1 MISFL
6 NPWALFGLAAAA
18 IPIILHL
25 IARRRPPT
33 VVFPAI
39 QYLVDTTRQHHRRLK
54 LQNLLLLL
62 LRMALIIA
70 LVLAAAGP
78 SIPVAGAPGHVSS
91 ALVIILDNS
100 PSSGAVMD
108 GVPVVD
114 RLRNAARGVLAK
126 ATPDDALW
134 LMLAD
139 GIARRGDRAT
149 LAAIVEEARA
159 SDIRLDLGAA
169 LAVADDILTTDPRPG
184 GGGGE
189 IVLLSDLQA
198 SAVSA
203 AEPLAPL
210 VVARPE
216 AAPPRNAG
224 VARLDPGPQPWLPEG
239 GRVTIALVGDSAR
252 TVSVVVQPG
261 DRPPRQAL
269 ATVGTPAEIRLSGLP
284 AGWWP
289 LTATLDAD
297 ELRVDDTHVAAIR
310 VAPPADVMW
319 DPLDR
324 HVSVAIDVLS
334 SAGRVTRGNGV
345 TLGVLGRG
353 PSVVYPPQDP
363 ARLGALN
370 RALTRRGVGWRF
382 GSNVS
387 VEGVSDSAELLDPV
401 VIRQRLRLESTQSGR
416 TGVLLT
422 VGGEP
427 WMVRSEEVV
436 LVGSRFDPDWTELP
450 VSAGFVPFLDVVVNQ
465 IAQGDLAQLS
475 SAPGDPVQLPDRV
488 SEVLLD
494 DRTWPVEGGA
504 AFRPPTVGAYYLAA
518 QRDTVGM
525 LAVNVDPRE
534 SLLQRASDRQIRSLW
549 RPARLVS
556 LAEAESVAFAAG
568 ARSDLRGALL
578 WLAVLLG
585 LAEVAVAS
593 AGRRVK

>member
-6 NPWALFGLAAAA
+6 YPWALFGLAAAA

-70 LVLAAAGP
+70 LVMAAAGP
-78 SIPVAGAPGHVSS
+78 SIPVAGAPGHVPS
-91 ALVIILDNS
+91 ALVIVLDNS

-159 SDIRLDLGAA
+159 SDVRLDLGAA
-169 LAVADDILTTDPRPG
+169 LAVADDILTTDSRP
-184 GGGGE
+184 GE

-198 SAVSA
+198 SAVSQ

-216 AAPPRNAG
+216 APPPRNAG

-239 GRVTIALVGDSAR
+239 GRITIALVGDSAR
-252 TVSVVVQPG
+252 TVSVAVQPG

-269 ATVGTPAEIRLSGLP
+269 ATVGTPAEIRLSGLA
-284 AGWWP
+284 AGWWL

-345 TLGVLGRG
+345 TLGALGRG

-363 ARLGALN
+363 AQLGALN
-370 RALTRRGVGWRF
+370 RALARRGVGWQF

-387 VEGVSDSAELLDPV
+387 VEGVTDSAELLDPV
-401 VIRQRLRLESTQSGR
+401 VVRQRLRLESTQSGR

-427 WMVRSEEVV
+427 WMV
-436 LVGSRFDPDWTELP
+436 GSGQSVYTGRQSKGWGYL
-450 VSAGFVPFLDVVVNQ
+450 
-465 IAQGDLAQLS
+465 
-475 SAPGDPVQLPDRV
+475 RR
-488 SEVLLD
+488 LL
-494 DRTWPVEGGA
+494 
-504 AFRPPTVGAYYLAA
+504 
-518 QRDTVGM
+518 
-525 LAVNVDPRE
+525 
-534 SLLQRASDRQIRSLW
+534 
-549 RPARLVS
+549 
-556 LAEAESVAFAAG
+556 
-568 ARSDLRGALL
+568 
-578 WLAVLLG
+578 
-585 LAEVAVAS
+585 
-593 AGRRVK
+593 